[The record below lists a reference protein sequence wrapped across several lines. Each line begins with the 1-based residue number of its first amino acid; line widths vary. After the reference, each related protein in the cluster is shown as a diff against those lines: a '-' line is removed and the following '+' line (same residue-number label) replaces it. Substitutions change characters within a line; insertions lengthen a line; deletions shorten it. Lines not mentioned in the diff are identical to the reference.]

1 MYYKDHWDNYIK
13 EGIINDELDSEILK
27 SWEVAK
33 ENKINPFKKKVEVNK
48 LSEQE
53 LAKRRNDLK
62 EELKIIKQYLN
73 YLFEF
78 TKDNGYLLSFIDKDE
93 NILEIFGDEETIDI
107 FKERYSYE
115 VGVKWSEKEIGNNSG
130 SLAIRKDEP
139 VQIVGAQHYRQKFH
153 DLGCSAAPI
162 KDKNNKILGALK
174 IIGFSSKVNKHT
186 LGMAFTSAKAIEN
199 QMKMQN
205 LNEKILE
212 KNQME
217 NAIVS
222 SISDGLL
229 YVDKDGIIKFINK
242 SGAEILNVNRDEC
255 IGKHVTEIVDFR
267 PVILDV
273 LKTGVG
279 YEDKEFYLRSK
290 GELLHF
296 VKTTKVLK
304 DNNGNIRGVV
314 DSFKEIK
321 KIKKI
326 VNNITGAQA
335 KFSFNDIFGESK
347 IMLDTKENAE
357 MAANTDSSIF
367 IEGETGTGK
376 ELFAQ
381 AIHQESSRSEGPFVA
396 VNCAAFSPQLIES
409 ELFGYV
415 EGSFTGARKGGRP
428 GKFEMANGG
437 TLFLDEIAEMPL
449 TMQAKLLRVLQ
460 SKQIIRVGG
469 NEYIPV
475 DVRVISATNKDLLEE
490 VNKNNFR
497 QDLYYRLNVIDLKL
511 PPLRKRGKDILL
523 LAEIFL
529 KRISNKFNKDILGF
543 TESAKNYLLKYQ
555 WPGNVRE
562 LENTIEKVVNF
573 CDKDMIK
580 KDDFQKFHQA
590 NQSEKDEKKLNSKI
604 MPLEDMKAE
613 YIKNVV
619 EECNNNIS
627 EAANMLE
634 VSRKTIYK
642 WIK

>member
-1 MYYKDHWDNYIK
+1 MFYEEKWEK
-13 EGIINDELDSEILK
+13 FINDSEISTDLDDVVLE
-27 SWEVAK
+27 SWQRQKQKGIDPYKNELDL
-33 ENKINPFKKKVEVNK
+33 EILSDDDLQDKKKK
-48 LSEQE
+48 L
-53 LAKRRNDLK
+53 KK
-62 EELKIIKQYLN
+62 ELKIIQKYME

-78 TKDNGYLLSFIDKDE
+78 TADNNYLFSFVDE
-93 NILEIFGDEETIDI
+93 DEYILEVIGDLDLTNIFLNEYNYQT
-107 FKERYSYE
+107 
-115 VGVKWSEKEIGNNSG
+115 GVKWSEDKIGNNAG
-130 SLAIRKDEP
+130 SLALQKKSPIK
-139 VQIVGAQHYRQKFH
+139 VVGAQHYCKKFH
-153 DLGCSAAPI
+153 KLGCSAAPI
-162 KDKNNKILGALK
+162 ENNNKVIGAIK
-174 IIGFSSKVNKHT
+174 IIGFSDSVNNHT

-199 QMKMQN
+199 ELKMQALNDKISEQNQMK
-205 LNEKILE
+205 
-212 KNQME
+212 

-229 YVDKDGIIKFINK
+229 YVNKDGIIKFMNK
-242 SGAEILNVNRDEC
+242 VGADILNVDHNTC

-273 LKTGVG
+273 LETGEG

-296 VKTTKVLK
+296 IKTTKVLK
-304 DNNGNIRGVV
+304 DKNGDIRGVV

-335 KFSFNDIFGESK
+335 KFSFEDIFGESL
-347 IMLDTKENAE
+347 IMQNILSTAK
-357 MAANTDSSIF
+357 MAAKTDSNVL

-381 AIHQESSRSEGPFVA
+381 AIHKESSRNEGPFVA
-396 VNCAAFSPQLIES
+396 INCAAFSPQLIES

-460 SKQIIRVGG
+460 SNLIIRVGG

-475 DVRVISATNKDLLEE
+475 DVRIISATNKDLLKE

-497 QDLYYRLNVIDLKL
+497 QDLFYRLNVLDICI
-511 PPLRKRGKDILL
+511 PPLRERKKDILL
-523 LAEIFL
+523 LANIFL
-529 KRISNKFNKDILGF
+529 KRISRRLNKNIFGF
-543 TESAKNYLLKYQ
+543 TEAAKKYLLEYN

-562 LENTIEKVVNF
+562 LENTIEKIINF
-573 CDKDMIK
+573 CEKPMI
-580 KDDFQKFHQA
+580 DRLDFKKFHQV
-590 NQSEKDEKKLNSKI
+590 NQLNNNHKIVDYNKI
-604 MPLEDMKAE
+604 MSLDEMKSE
-613 YIKNVV
+613 YIKNAVDK
-619 EECNNNIS
+619 CDNNIS
-627 EAANMLE
+627 EAAQMLGI
-634 VSRKTIYK
+634 SRKTIYK
-642 WIK
+642 WLD